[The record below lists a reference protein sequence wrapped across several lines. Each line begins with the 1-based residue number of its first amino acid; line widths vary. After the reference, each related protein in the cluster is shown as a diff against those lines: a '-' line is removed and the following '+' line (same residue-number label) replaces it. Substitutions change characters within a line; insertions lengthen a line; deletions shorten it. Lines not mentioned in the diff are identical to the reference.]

1 MRNSTPLLIVS
12 VVLLLILIVVVVFYA
27 NPLRVA
33 SLNNRIVALESEVAS
48 GLQLVDRLRGQIDSM
63 SVTEVKLQTSLR
75 DVGGDGVY
83 EFVRVDG
90 KAIFPNQLQ
99 LPNSRDDINNS
110 HVLVGSRFRFVPSN
124 NWSVRMSGT
133 RLDLVHPASIWGSVR
148 SVGIRERV
156 AEAGM
161 QDILRDFFKG
171 FPATTITYRRV
182 HIDEVVSGLFAQA
195 DIVIDG
201 KNNSL
206 MVGFVNRGESAVL
219 MMFLYEDNDT
229 GVQKELVD
237 SFIRSG
243 SFGDSRIR
251 LE

>member
-1 MRNSTPLLIVS
+1 M
-12 VVLLLILIVVVVFYA
+12 
-27 NPLRVA
+27 
-33 SLNNRIVALESEVAS
+33 
-48 GLQLVDRLRGQIDSM
+48 
-63 SVTEVKLQTSLR
+63 
-75 DVGGDGVY
+75 
-83 EFVRVDG
+83 
-90 KAIFPNQLQ
+90 
-99 LPNSRDDINNS
+99 
-110 HVLVGSRFRFVPSN
+110 
-124 NWSVRMSGT
+124 
-133 RLDLVHPASIWGSVR
+133 
-148 SVGIRERV
+148 
-156 AEAGM
+156 
-161 QDILRDFFKG
+161 
-171 FPATTITYRRV
+171 

-229 GVQKELVD
+229 GVQKGLVD